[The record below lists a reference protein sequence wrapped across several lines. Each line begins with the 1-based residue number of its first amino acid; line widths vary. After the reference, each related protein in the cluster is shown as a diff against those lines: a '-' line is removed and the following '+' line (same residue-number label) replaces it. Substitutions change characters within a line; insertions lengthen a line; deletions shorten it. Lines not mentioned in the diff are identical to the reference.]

1 MIVVFEN
8 ARGDLCVKRQV
19 EFSSVLKNDK
29 RAMLSRVRQWKC
41 RFGVLRMGCRR
52 LCVKSKSKTFPLVA
66 SWFASIELVGR
77 IKPASQA
84 GLEVKIRMMAS
95 QANLGCASR

>member
-1 MIVVFEN
+1 M
-8 ARGDLCVKRQV
+8 
-19 EFSSVLKNDK
+19 
-29 RAMLSRVRQWKC
+29 
-41 RFGVLRMGCRR
+41 
-52 LCVKSKSKTFPLVA
+52 A